1 MSEKILDMAMKM
13 MYHVKMKIEDT
24 RFYYY
29 HTPTGKYCYFSVYDP
44 HIRSYELDVLDEFS
58 VDILYCAKNV
68 LREDLEGYSIWSE
81 DNEMGYIGKP
91 ILEAF
96 EMRECKVTYEY

>member
-1 MSEKILDMAMKM
+1 MAMKM
-13 MYHVKMKIEDT
+13 IYHVNMKIEDT
-24 RFYYY
+24 KFYYC
-29 HTPTGKYCYFSVYDP
+29 HKLTGKYCYFSNCDP
-44 HIRSYELDVLDEFS
+44 HIRSYEVNVLDEFS

-68 LREDLEGYSIWSE
+68 LREDLECYSIWAE

-96 EMRECKVTYEY
+96 EMRECKITYEY